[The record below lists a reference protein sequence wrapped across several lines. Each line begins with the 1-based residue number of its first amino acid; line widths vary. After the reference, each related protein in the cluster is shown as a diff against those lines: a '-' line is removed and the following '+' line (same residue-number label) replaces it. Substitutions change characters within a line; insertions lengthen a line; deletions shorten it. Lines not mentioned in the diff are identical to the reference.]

1 MSRTI
6 IETRNVCRDI
16 PIREGLLFPRQVGV
30 LHAVDDV
37 SIAVHEGETLAL
49 VGQSGAGKTTLGMMM
64 LGLIE
69 PTSGEVVFEGE
80 DIYSADAKFRRQFT
94 METQLIFQDPLAS
107 LNPQIR
113 VGKSIEL
120 PLVNLGW
127 DKERRRE
134 RVIELLDIVGLNP
147 SHHNRYPHQ
156 FSGGQAQRLAI
167 ARALAGHP
175 KFIVLD
181 EPVSALDV
189 TIQAQ
194 IINLLKDLQARL
206 NLTYLFIA
214 HNLDVVYYLSDR
226 VAVMHGGKLV
236 EFGDCDQVI
245 LDPRHEHTKEL
256 VASSVWTMEQSEE
269 GEGRATGKTK

>member
-1 MSRTI
+1 MPKTI

-16 PIREGLLFPRQVGV
+16 PIKEGMLFPRQVGV
-30 LHAVDDV
+30 LHAVNDV

-80 DIYSADAKFRRQFT
+80 NVFSSDAKFRRQFT

-127 DKERRRE
+127 DKARRRE
-134 RVIELLDIVGLNP
+134 RVLELLDLVGLNP

-156 FSGGQAQRLAI
+156 FSGGQAQRIGI

-206 NLTYLFIA
+206 GLTYLFIA

-236 EFGDCDQVI
+236 EFGDCDDVI
-245 LDPRHEHTKEL
+245 LNPQHEHTKEL
-256 VASSVWTMEQSEE
+256 VASSVWIMEQSVD
-269 GEGRATGKTK
+269 GEGQSAG

>member
-1 MSRTI
+1 MPRTI
-6 IETRNVCRDI
+6 IETRKVCRDI
-16 PIREGLLFPRQVGV
+16 PIKEGLLFPRQVGV
-30 LHAVDDV
+30 LHAVNEV

-69 PTSGEVVFEGE
+69 PTSGEVVFEGQ
-80 DIYSADAKFRRQFT
+80 DVYSADANFRRQFT

-120 PLVNLGW
+120 PLINLGW
-127 DKERRRE
+127 DKVRRRE
-134 RVIELLDIVGLNP
+134 RVIELLDMVGLNP

-194 IINLLKDLQARL
+194 IINLLKDLQGRL

-214 HNLDVVYYLSDR
+214 HNLDVVYFLSDR

-236 EFGDCDQVI
+236 EFGDCDEVI
-245 LDPRHEHTKEL
+245 LNPKHEHTKEL
-256 VASSVWTMEQSEE
+256 VASSV
-269 GEGRATGKTK
+269 

>member
-16 PIREGLLFPRQVGV
+16 PIKEGLLFPRQVGV

-134 RVIELLDIVGLNP
+134 SVIELLDIVGLNP

-245 LDPRHEHTKEL
+245 LDPQHEHTKEL
-256 VASSVWTMEQSEE
+256 VVSSVWTMEQSEE
-269 GEGRATGKTK
+269 GEGNAIGRTK

>member
-1 MSRTI
+1 MPKTI

-16 PIREGLLFPRQVGV
+16 PIKEGLLFPRQVGV
-30 LHAVDDV
+30 LHAVNDV
-37 SIAVHEGETLAL
+37 SLAVHEGETLAL

-80 DIYSADAKFRRQFT
+80 NVFSADSKFRRQFT

-120 PLVNLGW
+120 PLINLGW
-127 DKERRRE
+127 DKTRRRE
-134 RVIELLDIVGLNP
+134 RVLELLDMVGLHL

-156 FSGGQAQRLAI
+156 FSGGQAQRIAI

-206 NLTYLFIA
+206 GLTYLFIA
-214 HNLDVVYYLSDR
+214 HNLDVVCHLSDR
-226 VAVMHGGKLV
+226 VAVMHSGRLV
-236 EFGDCDQVI
+236 EFGDCDDVI
-245 LDPRHEHTKEL
+245 LNPKHEHTKEL
-256 VASSVWTMEQSEE
+256 VASSVWTMEQSPE
-269 GEGRATGKTK
+269 GEGKAAG

>member
-16 PIREGLLFPRQVGV
+16 PIKEGLLFPRQVGV

-245 LDPRHEHTKEL
+245 LDPQHEHTKEL

-269 GEGRATGKTK
+269 GEGNAIGTTK

>member
-1 MSRTI
+1 MQKTI

-16 PIREGLLFPRQVGV
+16 PIKEGLLFPRQVGV
-30 LHAVDDV
+30 LHAVNDV
-37 SIAVHEGETLAL
+37 SIAVHEGETVAL

-69 PTSGEVVFEGE
+69 PTAGEVVFDGQNV
-80 DIYSADAKFRRQFT
+80 YSADAKFRRQFT

-120 PLVNLGW
+120 PLMNLGW
-127 DKERRRE
+127 SKERRRE
-134 RVIELLDIVGLNP
+134 RVVDLLDMVGLNS

-236 EFGDCDQVI
+236 ELGECDQVI
-245 LDPRHEHTKEL
+245 LDPKHEHTREL
-256 VASSVWTMEQSEE
+256 VASSVWTMEQSADNE
-269 GEGRATGKTK
+269 GKAAG

>member
-1 MSRTI
+1 MPRTI
-6 IETRNVCRDI
+6 IETRKVCRDI
-16 PIREGLLFPRQVGV
+16 SIKEGLLFPRQVGV
-30 LHAVDDV
+30 LHAVNEV

-69 PTSGEVVFEGE
+69 PTSGEVVFEGQ
-80 DIYSADAKFRRQFT
+80 DVFAADTKFRRQFT

-113 VGKSIEL
+113 VGKSIEV

-134 RVIELLDIVGLNP
+134 RVLELLDMVGLNP

-214 HNLDVVYYLSDR
+214 HNLDVVYFLSDR
-226 VAVMHGGKLV
+226 VAVMHSGKLV
-236 EFGDCDQVI
+236 EFGDCDEVI
-245 LDPRHEHTKEL
+245 LNPKHEHTKEL
-256 VASSVWTMEQSEE
+256 VASSV
-269 GEGRATGKTK
+269 

>member
-16 PIREGLLFPRQVGV
+16 PIKEGLLFPRQVGV
-30 LHAVDDV
+30 LHAVDEV

-80 DIYSADAKFRRQFT
+80 NVYAADAKFRRQFT

-107 LNPQIR
+107 LNPQMR

-127 DKERRRE
+127 DKVRRRE
-134 RVIELLDIVGLNP
+134 RVLELLDMVGLNS

-194 IINLLKDLQARL
+194 IINLLKDLQSQL

-226 VAVMHGGKLV
+226 VAVMNGGKLV
-236 EFGDCDQVI
+236 ELGDCDQVI
-245 LDPRHEHTKEL
+245 LNPQHEHTKEL
-256 VASSVWTMEQSEE
+256 VASSVWTMEQSTDDE
-269 GEGRATGKTK
+269 GKATG

>member
-1 MSRTI
+1 MARTI

-16 PIREGLLFPRQVGV
+16 PIKEGLLFPRQVGV

-80 DIYSADAKFRRQFT
+80 DIYSADAKFRHQFT

-245 LDPRHEHTKEL
+245 LDPQHEHTKEL

-269 GEGRATGKTK
+269 GEGNAIGRTK

>member
-1 MSRTI
+1 MPKTI

-16 PIREGLLFPRQVGV
+16 PIKEGLLFPRQVGV
-30 LHAVDDV
+30 LHAVNDV
-37 SIAVHEGETLAL
+37 SLAVHEGETLAL

-80 DIYSADAKFRRQFT
+80 NVFSADSKFRRQFT

-120 PLVNLGW
+120 PLINLGW
-127 DKERRRE
+127 EKTRRRE
-134 RVIELLDIVGLNP
+134 RVLELLDMVGLHS

-156 FSGGQAQRLAI
+156 FSGGQAQRIAI

-206 NLTYLFIA
+206 GLTYLFIA

-226 VAVMHGGKLV
+226 VAVMHSGRLV
-236 EFGDCDQVI
+236 EFGDCDDVI
-245 LDPRHEHTKEL
+245 LNPKHEHTKEL
-256 VASSVWTMEQSEE
+256 VASSVSTMEESVG
-269 GEGRATGKTK
+269 GEGKAAH

>member
-1 MSRTI
+1 MPKTI

-16 PIREGLLFPRQVGV
+16 PIKEGLLFPRQVDV
-30 LHAVDDV
+30 LHAVNDV
-37 SIAVHEGETLAL
+37 SLAVHEGETLAL

-80 DIYSADAKFRRQFT
+80 NVFSADSKFRRQFT

-120 PLVNLGW
+120 PLINLGW
-127 DKERRRE
+127 DKTRRRE
-134 RVIELLDIVGLNP
+134 RVLELLDMVGLHL

-156 FSGGQAQRLAI
+156 FSGGQAQRIAI

-206 NLTYLFIA
+206 GLTYLFIA
-214 HNLDVVYYLSDR
+214 HNLDVVYHLSDR
-226 VAVMHGGKLV
+226 VAVMHSGRLV
-236 EFGDCDQVI
+236 EFGDCDDVI
-245 LDPRHEHTKEL
+245 LNPKHEHTKEL
-256 VASSVWTMEQSEE
+256 VASSVWTMEQSPE
-269 GEGRATGKTK
+269 GEGKAAG

>member
-16 PIREGLLFPRQVGV
+16 PIKEGLLFPRQVGV
-30 LHAVDDV
+30 LHAVDEV

-80 DIYSADAKFRRQFT
+80 NVYAADAKFRRQFT

-107 LNPQIR
+107 LNPQMR

-127 DKERRRE
+127 DKVRRRE
-134 RVIELLDIVGLNP
+134 RVLELLDMVGLNS

-194 IINLLKDLQARL
+194 IINLLKDLQSQL

-226 VAVMHGGKLV
+226 VAVMNGGKLV
-236 EFGDCDQVI
+236 ELGDCDQVI
-245 LDPRHEHTKEL
+245 LNPQHEHTKEL
-256 VASSVWTMEQSEE
+256 VASSVWTMEQSTDDE
-269 GEGRATGKTK
+269 GKATR

>member
-16 PIREGLLFPRQVGV
+16 PIKEGLLFPRQVGV

-245 LDPRHEHTKEL
+245 LDPQHEHTKEL

-269 GEGRATGKTK
+269 GEGRAIGKTK

>member
-1 MSRTI
+1 MPRTI

-16 PIREGLLFPRQVGV
+16 PIKEGLLFPRQVGV
-30 LHAVDDV
+30 LHAVNDV

-69 PTSGEVVFEGE
+69 PTSGEVVFEGQ
-80 DIYSADAKFRRQFT
+80 DVYAADTKFRRQFT

-127 DKERRRE
+127 DKVRRRE
-134 RVIELLDIVGLNP
+134 RVNELLDMVGLNP

-214 HNLDVVYYLSDR
+214 HNLDVVYFLSDR
-226 VAVMHGGKLV
+226 VAVMHSGKLV
-236 EFGDCDQVI
+236 EFGDCDEVI
-245 LDPRHEHTKEL
+245 LNPKHEHTREL
-256 VASSVWTMEQSEE
+256 VASSV
-269 GEGRATGKTK
+269 

>member
-1 MSRTI
+1 MSSPKII
-6 IETRNVCRDI
+6 IETREVCRDI
-16 PIREGLLFPRQVGV
+16 PIKEGLFFPRQVGM
-30 LHAVDDV
+30 LHAVNKV
-37 SIAVHEGETLAL
+37 SISVREGETLAL

-69 PTSGEVVFEGE
+69 PTSGEIIFDGQNVF
-80 DIYSADAKFRRQFT
+80 AATTKRRRQIT

-107 LNPQIR
+107 LNPQIP
-113 VGKSIEL
+113 VGRSIEL

-127 DKERRRE
+127 DKARRRE
-134 RVIELLDIVGLNP
+134 RVRELLDMVSLSP
-147 SHHNRYPHQ
+147 SHATRYPHQ

-167 ARALAGHP
+167 ARALAGSP

-194 IINLLKDLQARL
+194 IINLLKDLQAKL
-206 NLTYLFIA
+206 GLTYLFIA

-226 VAVMHGGKLV
+226 VAVMHGGRLV
-236 EFGDCDQVI
+236 ELGDCDEVI
-245 LDPRHEHTKEL
+245 LSPKHEHTREL
-256 VASSVWTMEQSEE
+256 VASST
-269 GEGRATGKTK
+269 

>member
-1 MSRTI
+1 MARTI
-6 IETRNVCRDI
+6 IETREVCRDI
-16 PIREGLLFPRQVGV
+16 PIKEGLLFPRQVGV
-30 LHAVDDV
+30 LHAVNKV
-37 SIAVHEGETLAL
+37 SISVHEGETLAL

-80 DIYSADAKFRRQFT
+80 NVFSADAKFRRQFT

-113 VGKSIEL
+113 IGKSIEL
-120 PLVNLGW
+120 PLLNLGW
-127 DKERRRE
+127 DKTRRRE
-134 RVIELLDIVGLNP
+134 RVFELLEMVGLNA

-156 FSGGQAQRLAI
+156 FSGGQAQRIAI
-167 ARALAGHP
+167 ARALAGRP

-194 IINLLKDLQARL
+194 IINLLKDLQTEL
-206 NLTYLFIA
+206 GLTYLFIA

-226 VAVMHGGKLV
+226 VAVMYGGKLV
-236 EFGDCDQVI
+236 EFGDCDEVI
-245 LDPRHEHTKEL
+245 LNPKHAHTKEL
-256 VASSVWTMEQSEE
+256 VASSTRMRRQSRSREEQSI
-269 GEGRATGKTK
+269 G